1 MVHNWQK
8 ISRHLLCGAIV
19 LAGATISATAQ
30 GLPPSAYTSGQLQ
43 TSSASPGSRWGA
55 LQYLGPDTIADIAAA
70 IAPAVVKI
78 DIVTSSMV
86 DTRRRNDRGPRQRV
100 EAPLPLE
107 KGTGSGV
114 VIKSD
119 GVILT
124 SNHLIEPAD
133 RINVTLSDG
142 RTMP

>member
-1 MVHNWQK
+1 MVHYRQK
-8 ISRHLLCGAIV
+8 ITRQLLCGAMI
-19 LAGATISATAQ
+19 LASATISASAQ
-30 GLPPSAYTSGQLQ
+30 GLPPSAYSSSQLQ
-43 TSSASPGSRWGA
+43 TSSPSSGSRWGT
-55 LQYLGPDTIADIAAA
+55 LQFLGPDTIADIAAA

-86 DTRRRNDRGPRQRV
+86 DTRRRTDRGPRQRV

-142 RTMP
+142 